1 MCFHVVA
8 MLGSARRNQ
17 LLSVGCLAGLLVGS
31 AAPAMAFTTF
41 DVDFSAAYKK
51 TSAEATGV
59 SGKMTFSFSK
69 LNPSDAADNRYTLDL
84 NIKNTSPLGSNPSG
98 TLTAFAFNVPG
109 PTSSPDFKLLT
120 YNPLNSGFGDV
131 FGASLTRREVNV
143 SNNQNLIFPTT
154 GTPIRAAYAPFD
166 SFTFCARDTGN
177 NCHGGSQN
185 GTGLTDDQSAAVRFT
200 LASSKST
207 INSASLVAQSFF
219 DLFNS
224 RTFTQDGDFKNAQVA
239 LRFQNVTTSSGARG
253 KSDKVAGV
261 PRKPPQGPGD
271 EVPGPLPVLGAATAF
286 AFSRRL
292 RRRIATAE
300 LRTQPAA

>member
-1 MCFHVVA
+1 
-8 MLGSARRNQ
+8 
-17 LLSVGCLAGLLVGS
+17 
-31 AAPAMAFTTF
+31 MAFTSF
-41 DVDFSAAYKK
+41 DVDFSAADKK

-59 SGKMTFSFSK
+59 SGKMTFSFTK
-69 LNPSDAADNRYTLDL
+69 LNPFDAADNRYMLDL
-84 NIKNTSPLGSNPSG
+84 NIKNTSPVGVNPTG

-120 YNPLNSGFGDV
+120 YNPLSSNFGDV
-131 FGASLTRREVNV
+131 YGASTTLREVNV
-143 SNNQNLIFPTT
+143 NNNQDLLFPTT
-154 GTPIRAAYAPFD
+154 GTPIRAAYAPFG

-185 GTGLTDDQSAAVRFT
+185 GTGLRDGESAAVRFT
-200 LASSKST
+200 LASNKST

-224 RTFTQDGDFKNAQVA
+224 RTFTKDGDFKNAQVA
-239 LRFQNVTTSSGARG
+239 LRFQNVTTSSGVKN

-286 AFSRRL
+286 AFSRKL
-292 RRRIATAE
+292 RRRIGSASP
-300 LRTQPAA
+300 LPAAAA

>member
-1 MCFHVVA
+1 

-17 LLSVGCLAGLLVGS
+17 LLSVGCLAGLLVGG

-41 DVDFSAAYKK
+41 DVDFSAADKK

-69 LNPSDAADNRYTLDL
+69 LNPSDVSDNRYTLDL
-84 NIKNTSPLGSNPSG
+84 NIKNTSPVGSNPSG

-120 YNPLNSGFGDV
+120 YNPLDSNFGDV
-131 FGASLTRREVNV
+131 FGASTTGAERNVN
-143 SNNQNLIFPTT
+143 NNQILSFPTA
-154 GTPIRAAYAPFD
+154 TPLRAAYAPFG

-185 GTGLTDDQSAAVRFT
+185 GTGLTDGQSAAVRFT
-200 LASSKST
+200 LASNKST

-239 LRFQNVTTSSGARG
+239 LRFQNVTTSRGARG

-261 PRKPPQGPGD
+261 PTKPPRSPGD
-271 EVPGPLPVLGAATAF
+271 PVPGPLPVLGAATAF